1 MYVDLK
7 PKKKANFKLASTAS
21 AAFMPK
27 AYFTQGFLAGAVEL
41 NVTEREGGGS
51 KIDPSLS
58 LTKGIVGGVF
68 GKAGGELGDAIGKGL
83 SSGASG
89 SGGIS
94 MTSMLKNLPSLVT
107 TSSREIVNEG
117 IK

>member
-41 NVTEREGGGS
+41 NVTEREGS